1 MEEER
6 VKQLAETLKKQGL
19 AASMYEAM
27 EKAKSILNIKSQN
40 NQKRETTKEIPKP
53 EENPDIDSEQQEFPD
68 TDEPL
73 EEENKF
79 SKPDYDIA
87 KETAS
92 LNELMQEIGVT
103 PEQVAEQEKQKIGH
117 ITEEVHEIR
126 EELRETEQAPEK
138 IEEIREEISH
148 VGEEIDELI
157 RGRDENP
164 EPSQEMETEGYSEP
178 EKAQDESK
186 EEKTKQP
193 SREEVRSEDDKK
205 IDLGKIFNYKKQ

>member
-1 MEEER
+1 MEDER

-40 NQKRETTKEIPKP
+40 NQKRETTKETQKP
-53 EENPDIDSEQQEFPD
+53 EENPDIDSEQQDFPD

-73 EEENKF
+73 EQENKF

-87 KETAS
+87 KEIVS

-126 EELRETEQAPEK
+126 EELREAEQAPEK
-138 IEEIREEISH
+138 IEEIRGEISH
-148 VGEEIDELI
+148 VGEEIDEII

-164 EPSQEMETEGYSEP
+164 SQDMETEGYSEP

-193 SREEVRSEDDKK
+193 SREEVRSEDDKN
-205 IDLGKIFNYKKQ
+205 IDLTKIFNYKK

>member
-1 MEEER
+1 MEDES

-87 KETAS
+87 KEIVS

-126 EELRETEQAPEK
+126 EELREAEQAPEK
-138 IEEIREEISH
+138 IEEIRGEISH
-148 VGEEIDELI
+148 VGEEIDEI
-157 RGRDENP
+157 IQGRDENP
-164 EPSQEMETEGYSEP
+164 EMQQEQETGQGS
-178 EKAQDESK
+178 SK
-186 EEKTKQP
+186 EP
-193 SREEVRSEDDKK
+193 SEDAGKK
-205 IDLGKIFNYKKQ
+205 AENKEEGNNIDLTKIFNYKK

>member
-1 MEEER
+1 MEDGR

-53 EENPDIDSEQQEFPD
+53 EENPDIDSEHQEFPD

-87 KETAS
+87 KEIVS

-126 EELRETEQAPEK
+126 EELREAEQAPEK
-138 IEEIREEISH
+138 ADEIREEMTH
-148 VGEEIDELI
+148 VNEQIDEI
-157 RGRDENP
+157 IQGRDENP
-164 EPSQEMETEGYSEP
+164 EPSQEVETESSEP
-178 EKAQDESK
+178 EKMQDESK

-193 SREEVRSEDDKK
+193 SRVEVRSEDEKK
-205 IDLGKIFNYKKQ
+205 IDLTKIFNYKK

>member
-1 MEEER
+1 MEDER

-40 NQKRETTKEIPKP
+40 NQKRETTKETPKP
-53 EENPDIDSEQQEFPD
+53 EENPDIDSEHQYFPD

-87 KETAS
+87 KEIVS

-126 EELRETEQAPEK
+126 EELREAEQAPEK
-138 IEEIREEISH
+138 IEEIRGEISH
-148 VGEEIDELI
+148 VGEEIDEII

-164 EPSQEMETEGYSEP
+164 SQDMETEGYSEP

-193 SREEVRSEDDKK
+193 SREEVRSEDEKK
-205 IDLGKIFNYKKQ
+205 IDLTKIFNYKK

>member
-79 SKPDYDIA
+79 SKPDYDVA

-126 EELRETEQAPEK
+126 EELREAEQAPEK
-138 IEEIREEISH
+138 AEEIREEISH
-148 VGEEIDELI
+148 VGEEIDEI
-157 RGRDENP
+157 IQGRDENP
-164 EPSQEMETEGYSEP
+164 EMQQEQETGQGS
-178 EKAQDESK
+178 SK
-186 EEKTKQP
+186 EP
-193 SREEVRSEDDKK
+193 SEDAGKK
-205 IDLGKIFNYKKQ
+205 AENKEEGNNIDLTKIFNYKK

>member
-1 MEEER
+1 MEDER

-19 AASMYEAM
+19 AASMYEAT

-40 NQKRETTKEIPKP
+40 NQEKLETTKEIPKP

-68 TDEPL
+68 ADELL

-117 ITEEVHEIR
+117 IMEEVHEIR
-126 EELRETEQAPEK
+126 EELREAEQAPEK
-138 IEEIREEISH
+138 AEEIREEISH
-148 VGEEIDELI
+148 VGEEIDEI
-157 RGRDENP
+157 IQGRDENP
-164 EPSQEMETEGYSEP
+164 EMQQEQETGQVSSEEPSEDAGK
-178 EKAQDESK
+178 KAENK
-186 EEKTKQP
+186 EEGNN
-193 SREEVRSEDDKK
+193 